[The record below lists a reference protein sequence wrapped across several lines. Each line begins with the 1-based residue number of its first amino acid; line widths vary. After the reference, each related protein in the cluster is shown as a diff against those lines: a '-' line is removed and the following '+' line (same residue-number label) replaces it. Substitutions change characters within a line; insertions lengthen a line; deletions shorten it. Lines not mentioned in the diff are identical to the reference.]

1 MALPRL
7 LRRPFRQQPPNI
19 DQAFAEWLE
28 SDLGQALLADQQ
40 HLLNDLL
47 PRLTGTRAMQVSVG
61 TARELLSSSVIPLRW
76 SMARQGGSHASLLAR
91 PSALPLAKR
100 SLDLLLLHHCLDFE
114 NDPHEALREAVQS
127 LQPGGALVVVGFQP
141 MGLWGL
147 ARLFRLTSGRVP
159 WVGRFLRP
167 HRVSDWLQLLA
178 CEVEGYESRFHNL
191 PLATEQGR
199 RRMGWLRSLGERLW
213 PQHGAFY
220 ILVARKR
227 AMLMRPQR
235 SRFAMPNQVPN
246 VIPVSMARWQ
256 RRNTR
261 QE

>member
-7 LRRPFRQQPPNI
+7 LQRPFRRQPP
-19 DQAFAEWLE
+19 DTDLAFSDWLDSE
-28 SDLGQALLADQQ
+28 LGQALLAEEQS
-40 HLLNDLL
+40 LLAEVL
-47 PRLTGTRAMQVSVG
+47 PRLTGTRALQVSVG
-61 TARELLSSSVIPLRW
+61 SGRNLLDSSTIPLRW
-76 SMARQGGSHASLLAR
+76 LAARQQSDHVSLCAK

-114 NDPHEALREAVQS
+114 DNPHEALREAVQS
-127 LQPGGALVVVGFQP
+127 LQPGGSLVVVGFQP
-141 MGLWGL
+141 LGLWGL
-147 ARLFRLTSGRVP
+147 ARLFRLASGAIP

-167 HRVSDWLQLLA
+167 HRVTDWLQVLA

-191 PLATEQGR
+191 PLASDRGR
-199 RRMGWLRSLGERLW
+199 RRMRWLAAIGERLW

-227 AMLMRPQR
+227 AVMMRPQR
-235 SRFAMPNQVPN
+235 SRFAMPGQVPN

-256 RRNTR
+256 RRSPP